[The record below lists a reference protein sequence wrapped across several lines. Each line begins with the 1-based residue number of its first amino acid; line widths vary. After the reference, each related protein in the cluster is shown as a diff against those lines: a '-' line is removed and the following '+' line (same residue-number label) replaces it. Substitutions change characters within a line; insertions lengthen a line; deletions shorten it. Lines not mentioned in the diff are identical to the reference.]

1 MATPELESTDAAERD
16 EQEADTGDAVA
27 RVGRYVLLER
37 IGAGGVGIVYA
48 AWDPVLSRRIALKLL
63 RRHGAHDGE
72 HRLVREAQAMAR
84 LSHPNVV
91 QVFDAGIVDGTAF
104 VAMDFVEGGTLR
116 AWLEE
121 AHDRNDVLDLFL
133 QAARGLAAAHTA
145 ALVHRDFKPDNVL
158 LGRLPD
164 GRVRA
169 MVADFGLVRV
179 GLDTLESP
187 EPEAIDPPVTSSA
200 SGRLTTTGMVMGT
213 PAYMAPEQFRGT
225 AVDAKS
231 DQFAFCI
238 ALFEALYGERPFAG
252 DNARA
257 LGIAVMHGERAPVP
271 SGRGVPAAIAR
282 VIERG
287 LAIDPAA
294 RHESMDALVDAL
306 VRARRGRRMGFV
318 AAAIVPAILG
328 AAWLLVP
335 ADEAAASPCADI
347 DAPLRERWS
356 DADRR
361 TLVDAFAATDL
372 SYARESADATTRSLD
387 AWAQEWSAA
396 RLDACEATAV
406 RNEQSAALLDRRM
419 ACLGRSLAGFS
430 AAVEILLA
438 ADRAVVERATAVAQN
453 LPDLRPCSDSASLL
467 APIAAPDP
475 SQRVAVDELRAQ
487 TDRARAAARLGGS
500 AGQCTAL
507 AELSAR
513 AAELAYVPLQ
523 AEVELARGSCEL
535 DASMPTV
542 RDTFERA
549 LLLAIEAHDGATA
562 SDAARLVA
570 FVVGY
575 RDGNHADGRRYLRLA
590 RALAGDAIVPRSQ
603 ARLALVEAQIELAAG
618 DPKAARGHIDRA
630 RDLGTTAFGE
640 RSGWMSSLENTAG
653 AIELRAGNYAAALNS
668 FERAVELS
676 EHVHGP
682 HHPDLALPLN
692 NLALAYE
699 RQARYTEAIATL
711 ERTQE
716 VLAGAYGGD
725 HPIVG
730 QILHNL
736 GGVYLLSG
744 DAKTAIGFL
753 EQAIAVIDAALG
765 PEHATSVG
773 AWSML
778 GDALR
783 ERGRLPEAR
792 AALERALS
800 VRERLNGPDHPDVAL
815 VLLAIARLEL
825 AEENLAAAGT
835 VIERALAL
843 VEGHEIDPEDRG
855 GMVELQARVLVATD
869 RHAEGLAR
877 AGEAERLYETAG
889 PNAARRLAALRSW
902 RETL

>member
-1 MATPELESTDAAERD
+1 MPTPELESTDAAERD
-16 EQEADTGDAVA
+16 EHEPEAGDAVA

-63 RRHGAHDGE
+63 RRHAAHDGE

-91 QVFDAGIVDGTAF
+91 PVFDAGEVDGTSF

-116 AWLEE
+116 AWLHEHHE
-121 AHDRNDVLDLFL
+121 RKDVLDLFL

-164 GRVRA
+164 GRLRA

-179 GLDTLESP
+179 GTDTVEASERDVVI
-187 EPEAIDPPVTSSA
+187 EPPLTTSGS
-200 SGRLTTTGMVMGT
+200 SRLTTTGMVMGT

-225 AVDAKS
+225 GADAKS

-252 DNARA
+252 DTARA

-271 SGRGVPAAIAR
+271 SGRGVAAAIAR

-287 LAIDPAA
+287 LAVDPSA

-306 VRARRGRRMGFV
+306 VRARRGRSYGFL
-318 AAAIVPAILG
+318 AAAVVALLG
-328 AAWLLVP
+328 SAWLLVP
-335 ADEAAASPCADI
+335 SDEEAASPCADI
-347 DAPLRERWS
+347 DAPLRERWG
-356 DADRR
+356 DADR
-361 TLVDAFAATDL
+361 TALAQAFALTDL
-372 SYARESADATTRSLD
+372 AYAHESADATVRSLD
-387 AWAQEWSAA
+387 AWAQEWSTA

-406 RNEQSAALLDRRM
+406 RNEQSADLLDRRM

-430 AAVEILLA
+430 ASVEILLA

-453 LPDLRPCSDSASLL
+453 LPDLRPCSDPVSLL
-467 APIAAPDP
+467 APIPAPEP

-487 TDRARAAARLGGS
+487 TDRARAAVKLGGVP
-500 AGQCTAL
+500 GECREL
-507 AELSAR
+507 ADLSAR
-513 AAELAYVPLQ
+513 AAEVAYLPVQ
-523 AEVELARGSCEL
+523 AEVELARGHCEL
-535 DASMPTV
+535 DASTTAA
-542 RDTFERA
+542 RDTFESA
-549 LLLAIEAHDGATA
+549 MLLAIAAHDSATA
-562 SDAARLVA
+562 AEAARLVA

-575 RDGNHADGRRYLRLA
+575 RDGNHAEGRRYAKLA
-590 RALAGDAIVPRSQ
+590 RALAGEAISPRLQ
-603 ARLALVEAQIELAAG
+603 ARLALVDAQLELGAG
-618 DPKAARGHIDRA
+618 DPATARSAIDRA
-630 RDLGTTAFGE
+630 RELGNAAFGE
-640 RSGWMSSLENTAG
+640 RSGWMGSLENTAG
-653 AIELRAGNYAAALNS
+653 AIELRAGNYDAALAA
-668 FERAVELS
+668 FERAVELA

-699 RQARYTEAIATL
+699 RQARYEEAIATL
-711 ERTQE
+711 ERTEE
-716 VLAGAYGGD
+716 VLVAGYGAE
-725 HPIVG
+725 HPLVG
-730 QILHNL
+730 QMLHNL

-744 DAKTAIGFL
+744 DAKTAVGFL

-765 PEHATSVG
+765 PEHGTSIG

-783 ERGRLPEAR
+783 ERGRFVESR
-792 AALERALS
+792 AALERARTI
-800 VRERLNGPDHPDVAL
+800 RERIVGPDHPDVAL
-815 VLLAIARLEL
+815 VLMAIARLEL
-825 AEENLAAAGT
+825 AEDRFDAAGT
-835 VIERALAL
+835 VIERALGL
-843 VEGHEIDPEDRG
+843 VENHEIDPEDRG
-855 GMVELQARVLVATD
+855 GMVEVQARVLVATNRRD
-869 RHAEGLAR
+869 EGLAR
-877 AGEAERLYETAG
+877 AAEAERLYETAG
-889 PNAARRLAALRSW
+889 PTAARRLAALRSW
-902 RETL
+902 RDTL